1 MFNIQLILKNVPST
15 NRLSIEDLLLEIEL
29 DGPIAILIAI
39 CEVFEIS
46 ESIVF
51 LVSGFGQEQWPVD
64 CRTDLATVIEQ
75 IPFILKKISKKDF
88 SFQLDFYEQGIER
101 LLIFEEENHQ
111 VRVNCVSHTNWTPDE
126 AIYIGKDKLLMM
138 LEHFYYHFLKYSQI
152 LCPNLANHILLN
164 DWKKG
169 ENEHI

>member
-1 MFNIQLILKNVPST
+1 MESSF
-15 NRLSIEDLLLEIEL
+15 EMEL
-29 DGPIAILIAI
+29 DDPIAILIAI

-64 CRTDLATVIEQ
+64 CRTDLLTVIEQ
-75 IPFILKKISKKDF
+75 VPFILKKISKQDF

-111 VRVNCVSHTNWTPDE
+111 VRVNCVSHTNWTPGD
-126 AIYIGKDKLLMM
+126 AIYIEKDKILVLF
-138 LEHFYYHFLKYSQI
+138 EQFYHHFLEYSQI
-152 LCPNLANHILLN
+152 LCPNLANHSLLS

-169 ENEHI
+169 

>member
-64 CRTDLATVIEQ
+64 CRTDLLTVIEQ
-75 IPFILKKISKKDF
+75 VPFILKKISKQDF

-111 VRVNCVSHTNWTPDE
+111 VRVNCVSRTNWTPDD
-126 AIYIGKDKLLMM
+126 AIYTEKDKVLMM
-138 LEHFYYHFLKYSQI
+138 FEHFYYRFLEYSQI
-152 LCPNLANHILLN
+152 LCPNLADHILLN

-169 ENEHI
+169 

>member
-1 MFNIQLILKNVPST
+1 MFNIQLILKSV
-15 NRLSIEDLLLEIEL
+15 LSINRVSITDSSFEMEL
-29 DGPIAILIAI
+29 DGPLAILIDI

-64 CRTDLATVIEQ
+64 CRTDLLTVIEQ

-101 LLIFEEENHQ
+101 LLIFEEENNQ
-111 VRVNCVSHTNWTPDE
+111 VRVTCISHTNWTPDE
-126 AIYIGKDKLLMM
+126 AIYIGKDELLMM
-138 LEHFYYHFLKYSQI
+138 FEHFYDHFLEYSQI
-152 LCPNLANHILLN
+152 LCPNLADHILLN

-169 ENEHI
+169 

>member
-15 NRLSIEDLLLEIEL
+15 NRLSIMDSSFEMEL
-29 DGPIAILIAI
+29 DDPIAILIDI

-64 CRTDLATVIEQ
+64 CRTDLLTVIEQ
-75 IPFILKKISKKDF
+75 FPFILKKISKQDF

-111 VRVNCVSHTNWTPDE
+111 VRVNCVSHTNWTPGD
-126 AIYIGKDKLLMM
+126 AIYIEKDKILVLF
-138 LEHFYYHFLKYSQI
+138 EQFYHHFLKYSQI
-152 LCPNLANHILLN
+152 LCPNLANHSLLSN
-164 DWKKG
+164 WKKG
-169 ENEHI
+169 